1 MNKWLWWTLTTLALA
16 VAGAWWGCTPKT
28 TQQTTETPVAQ
39 DTTQTAQPQPPQE
52 KLSPCPTFDDAPNP
66 DRAIEYYVLYHDFMK
81 TQEYDQAFDYWRKVY
96 EVAPAADGRRN
107 SVFADGIW
115 FYEYFLSK
123 ETDSLKRE
131 ALIDT
136 IFMLYDQVD
145 KCYPEGGYIVGRKA
159 FDLYY
164 KYPWRAG
171 REAIFQMFRQ
181 SIDMDSIKAQY
192 FVLNPF
198 TALLVEMHK
207 AGKISDEEARRYVTL
222 LEQILEYG
230 PAHCE
235 GEVCKAWEVVREY
248 VPARLEY
255 FETIK
260 GFYDCAH
267 YKKKYLSLYLENPD
281 DCDVLRNVY
290 SYLKWGG
297 CSEDDPD
304 FQQLIQVG
312 NEKCREAGLAEV
324 AFECLK
330 NADYECAIEG
340 FEKAAEEETDVD
352 KKARYYLL
360 IAKVYYAHLK
370 NFPKARQ
377 YARKAASVKPDWGEP
392 YLLIGRLYASSG
404 PLCGPGRGWDSQVV
418 TWVAID
424 EWQKAKRIDPGVA
437 DEANKLIARYSQYM
451 PSREDIHQRL
461 LHEGDTYFVGCW
473 IQQRTTVRAAPK

>member
-1 MNKWLWWTLTTLALA
+1 MNRKWLWIWTTLISLA
-16 VAGAWWGCTPKT
+16 AYHSSCTPKT
-28 TQQTTETPVAQ
+28 TQQATQTHTPPT
-39 DTTQTAQPQPPQE
+39 DTTHTTSPTQT
-52 KLSPCPTFDDAPNP
+52 LTHTSPCPTFDDAPNP
-66 DRAIEYYVLYHDFMK
+66 DKAIENYVLYHDFMK
-81 TQEYDQAFDYWRKVY
+81 TQEYDQAFSYWRKVY
-96 EVAPAADGRRN
+96 REAPAADGRRN

-123 ETDSLKRE
+123 EPDSLKRE

-136 IFMLYDQVD
+136 IFMLYDEVD

-164 KYPWRAG
+164 KYPWRATQ
-171 REAIFQMFRQ
+171 EEIFQLFKQ
-181 SIDMDSIKAQY
+181 SVDIDSVKTQY

-198 TALLVEMHK
+198 TALLVHLHQQE
-207 AGKISDEEARRYVTL
+207 KITDEEAHHYVQL
-222 LEQILEYG
+222 IQQILEYG
-230 PAHCE
+230 PTHCE
-235 GEVCKAWEVVREY
+235 GEVCQAWEIVLEY
-248 VPARLEY
+248 VPTQLEY
-255 FETIK
+255 FETVK
-260 GFYDCAH
+260 GFFDCAY
-267 YKKKYLSLYLENPD
+267 YKKKYLNRYLENPD
-281 DCDVLRNVY
+281 NCDVLREVY
-290 SYLKWGG
+290 SYLKWAD

-304 FQQLIQVG
+304 FQQIIQTG

-330 NADYECAIEG
+330 NADYQCAIEG
-340 FEKAAEEETDVD
+340 FEQAAEQETDID

-377 YARKAASVKPDWGEP
+377 YARKAAKVKPNWGEP

-424 EWQKAKRIDPGVA
+424 EWEKAKRIDPSA
-437 DEANKLIARYSQYM
+437 TAEANKLIARYSKYM

-461 LHEGDTYFVGCW
+461 LHIGDPYFVGCW
-473 IQQRTTVRAAPK
+473 IQQRTTVRPAPK